1 MTTGRANTKAT
12 GSPGR
17 EPRTVDRGLAALLAG
32 MTAWSLWFIFRSSF
46 VAAGRRVFC
55 LFEDAM
61 ISMTYAR
68 NLVEGHGLNW
78 ARAGAPVEGFTHP
91 LWTALMVPAN
101 ALPGLALRHRSLL
114 VQLLSLAIL
123 LLHVAVV
130 RRLMLRHYAAGQ
142 GAAARLWLPAALL
155 TGLYYPLNYW
165 ALMGMESG
173 LQALFT
179 TTSVLLGL
187 DIVCRGEDR
196 HRALWLLGAA
206 AYLLRMDMLLVVGVV
221 QLFVVAGGG
230 LRQPRQRAH
239 WLQGALVLGAVAG
252 AYGAFRWWYF
262 HDLLPNTWYLKL
274 YQVPLGVRLLRGMT
288 VLAASLADHLLLV
301 VAVGAGAG
309 VLLRHPA
316 TAADAGLRRRLL
328 LPLALFAACC
338 AYSVYVGGDAWEMG
352 LNVRANRFLV
362 YAMPQLFILFGA
374 LLNLAAGRLASL
386 ATAPARRRL
395 AVLATV
401 LALAVADGLWMAAEV
416 PENWMDLAVAERPLM
431 VDRQA
436 EVFGKLRRLQAV
448 LGPAGSLA
456 TGCAG
461 IPSYFSDYQ
470 MVDLFG
476 YNERHIARLPP
487 AVPLTLD
494 DYALLQPG
502 HGKWDYAYIVARYHP
517 DAFLQPFPPGD
528 PAPILGPA
536 GYQPGP
542 GNDFWV
548 RGDGRPAPPP

>member
-1 MTTGRANTKAT
+1 
-12 GSPGR
+12 
-17 EPRTVDRGLAALLAG
+17 V
-32 MTAWSLWFIFRSSF
+32 
-46 VAAGRRVFC
+46 
-55 LFEDAM
+55 
-61 ISMTYAR
+61 
-68 NLVEGHGLNW
+68 
-78 ARAGAPVEGFTHP
+78 
-91 LWTALMVPAN
+91 
-101 ALPGLALRHRSLL
+101 
-114 VQLLSLAIL
+114 
-123 LLHVAVV
+123 
-130 RRLMLRHYAAGQ
+130 RHYAAGQ
-142 GAAARLWLPAALL
+142 GAATRLWLPAALL

-173 LQALFT
+173 LQALLT
-179 TTSVLLGL
+179 TASVLLGL

-196 HRALWLLGAA
+196 HRSLLLVGAA
-206 AYLLRMDMLLVVGVV
+206 AFLLRMDMLVMVGVV
-221 QLFVVAGGG
+221 QLFVIACGG
-230 LRQPRQRAH
+230 LRQVRQRAH
-239 WLQGALVLGAVAG
+239 WCQGILMLGAVAA

-274 YQVPLGVRLLRGMT
+274 YQVPLGVRLLRGT
-288 VLAASLADHLLLV
+288 SVLAASLADHLLLV
-301 VAVGAGAG
+301 VAVTAGAA
-309 VLLRHPA
+309 VLLRHPG
-316 TAADAGLRRRLL
+316 TAAEPGLRRRLL
-328 LPLALFAACC
+328 LPLLLFAACC

-352 LNVRANRFLV
+352 LNVRANRFIV
-362 YAMPQLFILFGA
+362 PAMPQLFILFGA
-374 LLNLAAGRLASL
+374 LLNLATGRLAAALS
-386 ATAPARRRL
+386 RRRL
-395 AVLATV
+395 AVLATA
-401 LALAVADGLWMAAEV
+401 LALAIADGLCMAAEV

-431 VDRQA
+431 VERQA
-436 EVFGKLRRLQAV
+436 EVFAKLRRLQAV

-502 HGKWDYAYIVARYHP
+502 HGKWDYAYVVARYHP

-542 GNDFWV
+542 GNEFWV
-548 RGDGRPAPPP
+548 RGRGRPAAP